1 MMRFDKIVSIH
12 VNHGDLWYDRINSW
26 GNIIRRKFIPLNFAS
41 SELDLKLDFES
52 EDSGEDNNNEPINF
66 R

>member
-1 MMRFDKIVSIH
+1 MSIV
-12 VNHGDLWYDRINSW
+12 R
-26 GNIIRRKFIPLNFAS
+26 NIIRLKFIPLNFVI

-66 R
+66 G

>member
-1 MMRFDKIVSIH
+1 MSIMMKYDMIVSILEEI
-12 VNHGDLWYDRINSW
+12 VR
-26 GNIIRRKFIPLNFAS
+26 NIIRRKFIPLNFAS